1 MHNIWT
7 IYRHNLMYTLHTVKL
22 TAILLKYVFKHSWL
36 LLQGRKDKLKA
47 RESMPFPETFSSISP
62 GVEPYFWKLKWCCIL
77 IADQLFYAPPRTNL
91 EAFPCP
97 RLLNWSLYTCVY
109 LKVWKCVAKWR
120 WSYWEGKET
129 QPSCIKWSR
138 DHSHLCHYGDSC

>member
-1 MHNIWT
+1 
-7 IYRHNLMYTLHTVKL
+7 MYTLHTVKL

-77 IADQLFYAPPRTNL
+77 IADQLFYAPPQTNL

-97 RLLNWSLYTCVY
+97 RLLNWSLYICVY
-109 LKVWKCVAKWR
+109 LKV
-120 WSYWEGKET
+120 
-129 QPSCIKWSR
+129 
-138 DHSHLCHYGDSC
+138 